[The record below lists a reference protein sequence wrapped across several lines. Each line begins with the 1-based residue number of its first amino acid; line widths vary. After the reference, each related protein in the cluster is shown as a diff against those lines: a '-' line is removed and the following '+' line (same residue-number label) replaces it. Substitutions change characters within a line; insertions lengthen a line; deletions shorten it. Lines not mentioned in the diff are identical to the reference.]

1 MSPSS
6 AAPGSSSAPGSALA
20 QAKEF
25 TACMR
30 SHGVRDFPE
39 PTDTNGQISYPS
51 TGGIGREPAFP
62 SAQQTC
68 SLSIYGT
75 APSQGSQSG

>member
-1 MSPSS
+1 
-6 AAPGSSSAPGSALA
+6 
-20 QAKEF
+20 
-25 TACMR
+25 MR